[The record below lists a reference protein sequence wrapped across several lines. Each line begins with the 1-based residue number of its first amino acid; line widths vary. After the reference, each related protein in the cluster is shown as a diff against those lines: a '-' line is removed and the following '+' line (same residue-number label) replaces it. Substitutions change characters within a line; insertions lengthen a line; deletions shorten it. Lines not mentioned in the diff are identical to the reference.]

1 MLFSLSFSICFTYK
15 NGAISM
21 TKEGTYLIEVERHY
35 VATIEVDA
43 ESEAQAIRYAGSDE
57 NQHIANRN
65 EDYFYNF
72 QEYLHTS
79 EVVRFKSIEE
89 E

>member
-1 MLFSLSFSICFTYK
+1 
-15 NGAISM
+15 M
-21 TKEGTYLIEVERHY
+21 TRRKEGTYLIEVERHY

-43 ESEAQAIRYAGSDE
+43 ENEAQAIRYAGSDE

-72 QEYLHTS
+72 QDLLHSS
-79 EVVRFKSIEE
+79 EVVRFEGIEE
-89 E
+89 

>member
-1 MLFSLSFSICFTYK
+1 MEI
-15 NGAISM
+15 NM

-43 ESEAQAIRYAGSDE
+43 ENEAQAIRYAGSDE

-79 EVVRFKSIEE
+79 EVVRFEGIEE

>member
-1 MLFSLSFSICFTYK
+1 MR
-15 NGAISM
+15 
-21 TKEGTYLIEVERHY
+21 KEGTYLIEVERHY
-35 VATIEVDA
+35 IATIEVDA

-72 QEYLHTS
+72 QDLIHSS
-79 EVVRFKSIEE
+79 EVVRFKGYEE
-89 E
+89 D

>member
-1 MLFSLSFSICFTYK
+1 MR
-15 NGAISM
+15 
-21 TKEGTYLIEVERHY
+21 KEGTYLIEIERHY
-35 VATIEVDA
+35 IATIEVDA

-72 QEYLHTS
+72 QDLIHSS
-79 EVVRFKSIEE
+79 EVVRFKGYEE
-89 E
+89 D

>member
-1 MLFSLSFSICFTYK
+1 MMLNEGKAFNFNLMEI
-15 NGAISM
+15 NM

-35 VATIEVDA
+35 IATIEVDA
-43 ESEAQAIRYAGSDE
+43 ESEGQAKRYASSDE

-72 QEYLHTS
+72 QDLLHSS

>member
-1 MLFSLSFSICFTYK
+1 MR
-15 NGAISM
+15 
-21 TKEGTYLIEVERHY
+21 KEGTYLIEIERHY
-35 VATIEVDA
+35 IATIEVDA

-72 QEYLHTS
+72 QDLLHSS
-79 EVVRFKSIEE
+79 EVVRFKGYEE
-89 E
+89 D

>member
-1 MLFSLSFSICFTYK
+1 
-15 NGAISM
+15 M

-43 ESEAQAIRYAGSDE
+43 DSEAQAIRYAGSDE

-72 QEYLHTS
+72 QDFKHDA
-79 EVVRFKSIEE
+79 EVVRFKSYEE
-89 E
+89 QYPEEV

>member
-1 MLFSLSFSICFTYK
+1 MEI
-15 NGAISM
+15 NM
-21 TKEGTYLIEVERHY
+21 TRRTEGTYLIEVERHY

-43 ESEAQAIRYAGSDE
+43 ESEAQAIRYASSDE

-72 QEYLHTS
+72 QDLLHSS
-79 EVVRFKSIEE
+79 EVVRFEGIEE
-89 E
+89 

>member
-1 MLFSLSFSICFTYK
+1 
-15 NGAISM
+15 M
-21 TKEGTYLIEVERHY
+21 TRRTEGTYLIEVERHY
-35 VATIEVDA
+35 IATIEVDA

-72 QEYLHTS
+72 QDLIHSS
-79 EVVRFKSIEE
+79 EFVRFKGYEE
-89 E
+89 D

>member
-1 MLFSLSFSICFTYK
+1 
-15 NGAISM
+15 M

-43 ESEAQAIRYAGSDE
+43 ENEAQAIRYAGSDE

-72 QEYLHTS
+72 QDLLHSS
-79 EVVRFKSIEE
+79 EVVRFEGIED
-89 E
+89 

>member
-1 MLFSLSFSICFTYK
+1 
-15 NGAISM
+15 M

-35 VATIEVDA
+35 IATIEVDA
-43 ESEAQAIRYAGSDE
+43 DSEGQAKRYASSDE

-72 QEYLHTS
+72 QDLLHSS

-89 E
+89 

>member
-1 MLFSLSFSICFTYK
+1 MR
-15 NGAISM
+15 
-21 TKEGTYLIEVERHY
+21 KEGTYLIEIERHY
-35 VATIEVDA
+35 IATIEVDA
-43 ESEAQAIRYAGSDE
+43 DSEGQAKRYASSDE

-72 QEYLHTS
+72 QDLIHSS
-79 EVVRFKSIEE
+79 EVVRFEGIEE